1 MGFLDRNLESEFVDY
16 LIHVSKHRILLGYLV
31 SLIVYLLGP
40 FLVDFASYPYLR
52 YQLGEGVVKHYFP
65 DCVLLVLFIFGFGFS
80 ALVYYSERF
89 QRIFPKVL
97 VLYVTGSVYLIFV
110 GVQGYDFACL
120 YSLWNSVYAGPGPM
134 SWIVIL
140 TFYELC
146 PLMTLFFMGLP
157 FGQTLEIIL
166 AAVLVFFVVLPLT
179 TDANVWQYFSSA
191 SVEDLLRKQSED
203 LSAFCDREGTMGYCV
218 MTFRWLL
225 MFPIVLM
232 GVLAVCA
239 VVLSFCVTR
248 AKRTEFVNRKTIQSL
263 HSQKERAFE
272 RQREDQEH
280 LIHSIFPPAVADEII
295 LRQSQESVVPEG
307 MTLRAAVST
316 SKLDSVTARIHQQ
329 ITIVFTD
336 IVSLSLYRPP
346 PAPSVPSQPLFSSCR
361 SLSLTALPFHRAI
374 NPQVDFTRMAESHA
388 PFEIM
393 HFLHKLF
400 IALDQLVDANPN
412 WLWKVETIGDAF
424 MVAAGLESGSEDT
437 VLTVEYDGSKTAY
450 SYSHRVL
457 SARSPEGSESV
468 DMAKNLGSQV
478 SLCSVSTTTS
488 FGAAEAAVAFG
499 VAALKTASLIST
511 PDGNPCRIR
520 VGAHTGDVCSGVVGT
535 RMPRYCLFGDTVNT
549 ASRMESTGLPGRMQI
564 SQATHDLVCDRTE
577 HEWMEREGVD
587 VKGKGSLKTFL
598 LAQEL

>member
-1 MGFLDRNLESEFVDY
+1 MGLGFLDRNLESEFVDY
-16 LIHVSKHRILLGYLV
+16 LIHVSKHGILLGYLV

-40 FLVDFASYPYLR
+40 FLVDFASYSYLR

-89 QRIFPKVL
+89 QRIFPKVF

-120 YSLWNSVYAGPGPM
+120 YSLWNSVYAGPGPL

-140 TFYELC
+140 AFYELC

-263 HSQKERAFE
+263 HSQKERALE

-280 LIHSIFPPAVADEII
+280 LIHSIFPPAIADEII

-307 MTLRAAVST
+307 MTLRAAVRT

-336 IVSLSLYRPP
+336 IVG
-346 PAPSVPSQPLFSSCR
+346 
-361 SLSLTALPFHRAI
+361 
-374 NPQVDFTRMAESHA
+374 FTRMAESYA

-400 IALDQLVDANPN
+400 IALDQLVDANPK

-450 SYSHRVL
+450 SYSLPL

-468 DMAKNLGSQV
+468 DMAKNLESQV

>member
-1 MGFLDRNLESEFVDY
+1 
-16 LIHVSKHRILLGYLV
+16 
-31 SLIVYLLGP
+31 
-40 FLVDFASYPYLR
+40 
-52 YQLGEGVVKHYFP
+52 
-65 DCVLLVLFIFGFGFS
+65 
-80 ALVYYSERF
+80 
-89 QRIFPKVL
+89 
-97 VLYVTGSVYLIFV
+97 
-110 GVQGYDFACL
+110 
-120 YSLWNSVYAGPGPM
+120 
-134 SWIVIL
+134 
-140 TFYELC
+140 
-146 PLMTLFFMGLP
+146 
-157 FGQTLEIIL
+157 
-166 AAVLVFFVVLPLT
+166 
-179 TDANVWQYFSSA
+179 
-191 SVEDLLRKQSED
+191 
-203 LSAFCDREGTMGYCV
+203 
-218 MTFRWLL
+218 
-225 MFPIVLM
+225 
-232 GVLAVCA
+232 
-239 VVLSFCVTR
+239 
-248 AKRTEFVNRKTIQSL
+248 
-263 HSQKERAFE
+263 
-272 RQREDQEH
+272 
-280 LIHSIFPPAVADEII
+280 
-295 LRQSQESVVPEG
+295 
-307 MTLRAAVST
+307 
-316 SKLDSVTARIHQQ
+316 
-329 ITIVFTD
+329 
-336 IVSLSLYRPP
+336 
-346 PAPSVPSQPLFSSCR
+346 
-361 SLSLTALPFHRAI
+361 
-374 NPQVDFTRMAESHA
+374 MAESHA